1 MPVYK
6 YNKPKGETLEQGTQ
20 PTTAPQVLPTA
31 PGVFVQL
38 ILCQKGKERETE
50 FFKLHYKPNNCES
63 NLLKLW
69 NFP

>member
-20 PTTAPQVLPTA
+20 PTTAPQALPTA

-38 ILCQKGKERETE
+38 ILAKKGKKE
-50 FFKLHYKPNNCES
+50 KQ
-63 NLLKLW
+63 
-69 NFP
+69 NFLNFITSQTIVKVIY